1 MRYST
6 IPSAQSI
13 VLHCKAKG
21 VQNIVISPGSRNA
34 PLTIG
39 FSENPFFK
47 CFSIVDERCAAFF
60 ALGIAQRLQKPVALV
75 CTSGSAL
82 LNYYPAVAEA
92 FYSNIPLV
100 VISAD
105 RPSYKIDI
113 GDGQTIRQDDVFQ
126 RHIGCSV
133 NLRQDVSHAT
143 EEVKKYAPNLITEST
158 IENTQRKIQSF
169 NDESLNK
176 AINLACTHKTPV
188 HINVPFEEPLY
199 DFVDPG
205 TVKPGLI
212 FNKEEDG
219 LAGSGLERF
228 AKMWKTAKRK
238 MVLVGVSQPNG
249 IDKQVLD
256 ILAHDPSVI
265 VFTETTSNLHH
276 PSFFSSIDTIIAP
289 IEKVDQ
295 KDDLFKQLQPEILL
309 TFGGL
314 IVSKKI
320 KAFLRRYRVE
330 QHWHIDEIKAYDT
343 FFSLSHH
350 IKMDPNDFL
359 KIALSGGTEENVETD
374 YRGYWLNIKKS
385 FKLKR
390 MEYIHQIPFS
400 DLLAFHYVSQGVP
413 KDYQLHLANSSTVR
427 YAQLFNWH
435 PSIKMFCNRG
445 TSGIDGSTSTAIGA
459 SIFSKEPTLLITGD
473 LSFFYDSNA
482 LWNEYIRPDFRIL
495 LINNGGGGI
504 FRILPGQEDTPNFE
518 TYFETVQNL
527 EAKHLC
533 DLYGF
538 EHIKATSAKEL
549 EDGLKG
555 FYKPSSKPKLL
566 EICTPR
572 LLNNKILL
580 GYFDF
585 LSSDFINH

>member
-6 IPSAQSI
+6 IPLAQTI
-13 VLHCKAKG
+13 ILHCKAKG

-60 ALGIAQRLQKPVALV
+60 ALGIAQHLQEPVALV

-92 FYSNIPLV
+92 FYSNIPLII
-100 VISAD
+100 ISAD
-105 RPSYKIDI
+105 RPGYKIDI
-113 GDGQTIRQDDVFQ
+113 GDGQTIRQDDVFH

-133 NLRQDVSHAT
+133 NLKQDVSHAV
-143 EEVKKYAPNLITEST
+143 EKVKKYAPDLITENA
-158 IENTQRKIQSF
+158 IENTQEKIQSF
-169 NDESLNK
+169 NDTSLNE
-176 AINLACTHKTPV
+176 AINLACAHKTPV

-199 DFVDPG
+199 DFIDEG
-205 TVKPGLI
+205 TVQPNIVFDQEKNLPPGL
-212 FNKEEDG
+212 D
-219 LAGSGLERF
+219 LERLTSI
-228 AKMWKTAKRK
+228 WKTAKRK
-238 MVLVGVSQPNG
+238 LVLVGVSHPNS
-249 IDKQVLD
+249 IDQKVLD
-256 ILAHDPSVI
+256 KLANDPSVI

-276 PSFFSSIDTIIAP
+276 PNFFPSIDTLVAP
-289 IEKVDQ
+289 IEKLDQ
-295 KDDLFKQLQPEILL
+295 KDELFRKLQPEILL

-320 KAFLRRYRVE
+320 KAFLRQYKAG
-330 QHWHIDEIKAYDT
+330 QHWHVDEIKAYDT

-350 IKMDPNDFL
+350 IKLDPNRFL
-359 KIALSGGTEENVETD
+359 KVILSDVHEENTKGNYRD
-374 YRGYWLNIKKS
+374 YWQNIKENFRS
-385 FKLKR
+385 KR
-390 MEYIHQIPFS
+390 LEYIHRIPFS
-400 DLLAFHYVSQGVP
+400 DLLAFYHIGSSVP
-413 KDYQLHLANSSTVR
+413 RDYQLHLANSSTIR
-427 YAQLFNWH
+427 YTQLFNWH
-435 PSIKMFCNRG
+435 SSIKMFCNRG

-459 SIFSKEPTLLITGD
+459 SVYSKKPTLLITGD

-482 LWNEYIRPDFRIL
+482 LWNGHIRPDFRIL

-527 EAKHLC
+527 DAKHIC
-533 DLYGF
+533 NLYGF
-538 EHIKATSAKEL
+538 EHTEVSGSKDL
-549 EDGLKG
+549 ENALKF
-555 FYKPSSKPKLL
+555 FYEQSDKPKLL
-566 EICTPR
+566 EIRTPR
-572 LLNNKILL
+572 LLNDKILL